1 MNLEKCEETIQFS
14 MGYFSLEERI
24 KLFKRVDEFNLWDKL
39 DLYNTTFM
47 ITLKQFTKV
56 ATVKV
61 DGLG

>member
-1 MNLEKCEETIQFS
+1 